1 MRSALAQAWR
11 SWASAKGL
19 AVLAAAAFAIG
30 IGSATA
36 IYTVLNGILLKPLPY
51 PHAERFV
58 ALYSGSLNEPES
70 QRGSH
75 RFPDL
80 IEFQQRARSFDVFGW
95 FRPGGSNLTF
105 AGQPQHVP
113 GIAVTASLAH
123 TIGVSPMIGQW
134 FSDPQHAVIS
144 YALWRRLGAHAD
156 IVGKPVTLDDRMFT
170 ITGVMPPGFRLPVP
184 GPGIS
189 NPNSEFWIPLDPL
202 GKDLNPGDG
211 FYFCYARLKPGVT
224 FAQAE
229 DDVKRVAA
237 EIAANDPAGHPSYTV
252 KLDSLRESVI
262 LDIRP
267 TLILLIVAAGVLLV
281 ITCVDVAGLLL
292 SRSVARARETAIR
305 VALGA
310 GRRQLAL
317 HYFLEA
323 LMVSLAGAAAGI
335 GVSALLV
342 AAVLRYAA
350 DHIPRAEDIALDWSV
365 LLFSVAVAS
374 VVSALVSLAPLWQAM
389 RTAPADVLNEGVR
402 SSASARSRRLSRSL
416 VVAEMALAFML
427 LTVSAVLVMHLRSLG
442 RILPGFDPHNLLTF
456 DLTMPNRE
464 GSEAPALLQREN
476 AFVRAI
482 EAIPGVTSVGLSN
495 QIPLDG
501 CCISTSIFPEGRPD
515 TRDIQ
520 RTALMAV
527 SAGYFRTLQLP
538 LKSGRLL
545 DDRDIREEPL
555 NAVVNEAAVKVNW
568 PHQTP
573 IGAFG
578 RAGNQNGSRFQV
590 VGVVGDIRNDGLG
603 KPTVPE
609 IYLLSA
615 LVPLNLP
622 VAFVVRSPLPPESL
636 IPQVR
641 EAIQRVD
648 PTQAINQVAMMD
660 DIMTRSVTLP
670 RISSFMTGFF
680 AAAALLMAS
689 LGIFGVV
696 SYAVRQGTVEI
707 GTRMALGAIGR
718 DLLLMIVGSGL
729 RMAASGALIG
739 TIAVLASGWLLLRV
753 FEIERLGVIPFLFS
767 TTVVGLVAVAASFFP
782 AWRATSLSPMVAIR
796 NETRTTWRSARLR
809 IRDLMRKWTADAG
822 PTSEALATFEAD
834 VVTEFVTAARN
845 AASFSEAFQIA
856 LATLRDRLGAT
867 SLTLLERH
875 GDEFRTLV
883 AVPEAVARTLPAP
896 GFLSRRLSSYSY
908 PAPIS
913 PADLES
919 WKRWASENSPTYLAE
934 IETLTDL
941 DVRMVAA
948 LKARNEIAGLLILGP
963 PAGRPQYSE
972 AQRMLLRPCAEQ
984 LTLMLEN
991 ARLTSRVVEQEK
1003 LRRDLALA
1011 AEVQKRLLP
1020 DHPPDRE
1027 GAALAAVSL
1036 PARSVGGDYYDFI
1049 DLGDH
1054 RIGIALADVAGKGV
1068 PAALLMAVVQA
1079 SLRIVA
1085 SDGRTSIPELAEK
1098 INGFLHRSTA
1108 SNSYATF
1115 FYAQLDERSRRLTY
1129 VNAGHNPPYLVRP
1142 ADIQELNIGGT
1153 VLGLFPQ
1160 MTYEQAT
1167 VDMQPGDVLVAFTD
1181 GVTEAMNASEEEFG
1195 EARLKQL
1202 LQSVMHLP
1210 AAEISERISAE
1221 LRGWIKDTAQ
1231 YDDLTFVVLTVN

>member
-11 SWASAKGL
+11 SWTSAK
-19 AVLAAAAFAIG
+19 ALAALAATAFAIG

-70 QRGSH
+70 QRGAH

-80 IEFQQRARSFDVFGW
+80 IEYQQRTRSFDVFGW

-113 GIAVTASLAH
+113 GIAVTPSLAH
-123 TIGVSPMIGQW
+123 NIGVSPMIGQW
-134 FSDPQHAVIS
+134 FSDPQHVVIS
-144 YALWRRLGAHAD
+144 YALWRRLGSQPD
-156 IVGKPVTLDDRMFT
+156 IVGKPVTLDDRTLT
-170 ITGVMPPGFRLPVP
+170 ITGVMPAGFRLPVP

-189 NPNSEFWIPLDPL
+189 NPKSDFWIPLDPL
-202 GKDLNPGDG
+202 GKGQNPEEG
-211 FYFCYARLKPGVT
+211 FNFCYGRLKPGVT

-229 DDVKRVAA
+229 EDVKRVAA
-237 EIAANDPAGHPSYTV
+237 EIAAKDPAGHPSFTA

-292 SRSVARARETAIR
+292 SRSVGRARETAIR

-323 LMVSLAGAAAGI
+323 LMISLAGAAAGI
-335 GVSALLV
+335 GVSAVLV
-342 AAVLRYAA
+342 AAVLSYAA

-365 LLFSVAVAS
+365 LLFSVAVAT
-374 VVSALVSLAPLWQAM
+374 VVSAVVSLAPLWQAM
-389 RTAPADVLNEGVR
+389 RTVPADVLNEGVR
-402 SSASARSRRLSRSL
+402 ASASARSRRLSRSL
-416 VVAEMALAFML
+416 VIAEMALAFTL

-442 RILPGFDPHNLLTF
+442 RVSPGFDPHNLLTF
-456 DLTMPNRE
+456 GLTMPNRE
-464 GSEAPALLQREN
+464 GSEPPALLQREN
-476 AFVRAI
+476 AFLRAI

-501 CCISTSIFPEGRPD
+501 CCISTTIYPEGRPD
-515 TRDIQ
+515 TRDLQ

-527 SAGYFRTLQLP
+527 SSGYFRTLQQP
-538 LKSGRLL
+538 LKSGRVL
-545 DDRDIREEPL
+545 DDRDTREEPV

-590 VGVVGDIRNDGLG
+590 VGVVGDVRNDGLSR
-603 KPTVPE
+603 PTVPE

-622 VAFVVRSPLPPESL
+622 VAFVVRSSLPPEIL

-641 EAIQRVD
+641 AAIQRVD
-648 PTQAINQVAMMD
+648 PTQAIQEVAMMD
-660 DIMTRSVTLP
+660 DIIAQSVTLP

-689 LGIFGVV
+689 IGIFGVV

-707 GTRMALGAIGR
+707 GTRMALGAVGR
-718 DLLLMIVGSGL
+718 DLLLMIVGGGL
-729 RMAASGALIG
+729 RMAAFGAAIG

-753 FEIERLGVIPFLFS
+753 FEIERLGVTPFLFS
-767 TTVVGLVAVAASFFP
+767 TAIVGLVAAAASFFP

-796 NETRTTWRSARLR
+796 NETRTPWRTARLKVAE
-809 IRDLMRKWTADAG
+809 LLKKFTVDAG
-822 PTSEALATFEAD
+822 PTAEAAATFETD
-834 VVTEFVTAARN
+834 VVTEFVTAARR
-845 AASFSEAFQIA
+845 AASFGEAFQIA
-856 LATLRDRLGAT
+856 LETLRDRLRA
-867 SLTLLERH
+867 SSMTLLERH

-883 AVPEAVARTLPAP
+883 TVPAGPARVLPAP
-896 GFLSRRLSSYSY
+896 GFLAKRLSFYSY
-908 PAPIS
+908 PVPIS
-913 PADLES
+913 PSDLES
-919 WKRWASENSPTYLAE
+919 WKRWASENSPLYLAE
-934 IETLTDL
+934 LETLTDL
-941 DVRMVAA
+941 NARMAVA
-948 LKARNEIAGLLILGP
+948 LKAKNEVAGLLILGP
-963 PAGRPQYSE
+963 PAERTHYSTAE
-972 AQRMLLRPCAEQ
+972 RMLLRPCAEQ

-991 ARLTSRVVEQEK
+991 ARLTTRVVEQEK

-1020 DHPPDRE
+1020 EHPPDRE

-1049 DLGDH
+1049 ELGEH
-1054 RIGIALADVAGKGV
+1054 QIGIALADVAGKGV

-1085 SDGRTSIPELAEK
+1085 SDGRTSIPELAAK
-1098 INGFLHRSTA
+1098 INGFLHRST
-1108 SNSYATF
+1108 SSSSYATF

-1129 VNAGHNPPYLVRP
+1129 VNAGHNPPYLLRQ
-1142 ADIQELNIGGT
+1142 AEILELNVGGT
-1153 VLGLFPQ
+1153 VLGMFPQ

-1167 VDMQPGDVLVAFTD
+1167 VDLRPGDVLVAFTD
-1181 GVTEAMNASEEEFG
+1181 GVTEALNASEEEFG
-1195 EARLKQL
+1195 EVRLKAL
-1202 LQSVMHLP
+1202 LQSIIDLS
-1210 AAEISERISAE
+1210 ATEISAKISNE

-1231 YDDLTFVVLTVN
+1231 YDDLTFVVLKVN